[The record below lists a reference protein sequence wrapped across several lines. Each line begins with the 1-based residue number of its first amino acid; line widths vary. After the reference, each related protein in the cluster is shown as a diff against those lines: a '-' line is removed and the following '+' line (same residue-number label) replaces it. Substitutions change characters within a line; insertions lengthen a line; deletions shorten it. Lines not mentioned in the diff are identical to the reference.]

1 MIVIAAAL
9 LLAGA
14 DTGDSLLRN
23 FNDCLKTAHSR
34 ARAQKAPVD
43 GFDAFIR
50 SACAASE
57 APYRDAL
64 VKLDIQHGM
73 SRKEAAADADW
84 TVNDYYAERLENYK
98 SESSAAAPTPAK
110 TAEAAKPK

>member
-1 MIVIAAAL
+1 
-9 LLAGA
+9 
-14 DTGDSLLRN
+14 
-23 FNDCLKTAHSR
+23 
-34 ARAQKAPVD
+34 
-43 GFDAFIR
+43 
-50 SACAASE
+50 
-57 APYRDAL
+57 
-64 VKLDIQHGM
+64 M